1 MPGEKG
7 VDHPG
12 WIKNCH
18 WVYVM
23 RSEHLNKPRHPGLV
37 QRFWTNRRNH
47 APQRAVPA
55 KVQLFRL
62 GEAWLGVPFV
72 VAVAWSLTVATT
84 LRRVDEWDRFR
95 QLRAR
100 LPHRLR
106 THRSSL
112 LYYGRM
118 LFSWHAGHCLSLLY
132 DRLGDPRWARR
143 IVFRGH
149 DPLAGRG
156 RDQPVI
162 LAFLHV
168 GATLGSI
175 PLMRSKGYPFIGF
188 VAAEM
193 PFMRKC
199 LEHIV
204 KRGDDHYHL
213 TGIPVAVVGRGR
225 SQVLGISRA
234 LKAHGI
240 VAMSMD
246 GFEGPPQF
254 KLPAGGGEIGLH
266 NGAIR
271 LAIAHGALLVPFTV
285 RDSGLLRYEMVC
297 GRPVPQSVLEAG
309 DIEAAARHLVDE
321 IVPLVEGRLGGLHWT
336 AMEAFCDGVRCDRR
350 IWP

>member
-1 MPGEKG
+1 MP
-7 VDHPG
+7 
-12 WIKNCH
+12 
-18 WVYVM
+18 
-23 RSEHLNKPRHPGLV
+23 
-37 QRFWTNRRNH
+37 
-47 APQRAVPA
+47 AAVR
-55 KVQLFRL
+55 LFRL

-72 VAVAWSLTVATT
+72 VAVAWGVTVAST
-84 LRRVDEWDRFR
+84 LRRADEWVRFR
-95 QLRAR
+95 RLRAR
-100 LPHRLR
+100 LPPRLR

-143 IVFRGH
+143 IVFRGD

-156 RDQPVI
+156 HDQPVI
-162 LAFLHV
+162 LTFLHV
-168 GATLGSI
+168 AGTLGLM
-175 PLMRSKGYPFIGF
+175 PLVRSKGYPLIGF

-193 PFMRKC
+193 PFMRKD
-199 LEHIV
+199 LERLV
-204 KRGDDHYHL
+204 RQGDARYQL

-225 SQVLGISRA
+225 WQVLRISRA
-234 LKAHGI
+234 LKSHGI
-240 VAMSMD
+240 VFMSMD

-254 KLPAGGGEIGLH
+254 KVPAAGGEIGLH
-266 NGAIR
+266 DGAIR

-285 RDSGLLRYEMVC
+285 RDSGVLRYELVC
-297 GRPVPQSVLEAG
+297 GRPVPQSILEAG

-321 IVPLVEGRLGGLHWT
+321 IVPLVEGRLGGLTWT